1 MADRKARCFQFKV
14 PPGTRLRDI
23 KNTIDLQIEDNHI
36 TVFQEIGAHEY
47 LVELARAT
55 HVNDFIEHGLDV
67 DDLHFNCHPPHGY
80 YLNVSIMGL
89 KAFID
94 DDEIIA
100 KLSTYGEIKS
110 EVIRLKY
117 KQGHDLAGI
126 ENGNRLVRM
135 VLTAPSIPYSLQIG
149 GEWCRIIHNNQQ
161 RICSHCNEVGH
172 SRKDCPTIECRKCHH
187 LGHLSFNCQTTI
199 THSTADDELT
209 TTETTDDSNEQEN
222 TMDDEDIPDEHDAQD
237 STPQNNSLQQH
248 SENSEATPPEHNI
261 STLKRPLQTD
271 SDSDVKPLP
280 QRNRKKY
287 QPNVKAARRVTPH
300 DESPPS
306 KKEHS
311 LC

>member
-23 KNTIDLQIEDNHI
+23 KNTIEMQIDDNYI

-55 HVNDFIEHGLDV
+55 HVHEFIEHGLDV

-89 KAFID
+89 KAFIE
-94 DDEIIA
+94 DDEIIN

-117 KQGHDLAGI
+117 KQDHDLAGI

-172 SRKDCPTIECRKCHH
+172 SRKNCPTIECRKCHQ
-187 LGHLSFNCQTTI
+187 LGHLSFNCQTNT
-199 THSTADDELT
+199 THPTADDDST
-209 TTETTDDSNEQEN
+209 TTENTDNANEEEN
-222 TMDDEDIPDEHDAQD
+222 TMEDEEIPDDHNADD
-237 STPQNNSLQQH
+237 STLENNSTQPQSEH
-248 SENSEATPPEHNI
+248 SEKTTQEQNTS
-261 STLKRPLQTD
+261 SLKRPLQTD
-271 SDSDVKPLP
+271 SDSDVTPLP

-287 QPNVKAARRVTPH
+287 HPNVKAARRFTAH
-300 DESPPS
+300 DESQPS